1 MQRYFAGDLRPDQE
15 KSWRAEDGIF
25 VLHDEAMQQIATLDV
40 YIAFYEDKMDLATR
54 RGGGQFFRRGRG
66 QFLRRLVVAKARKE
80 KLEEALRGEEVR

>member
-1 MQRYFAGDLRPDQE
+1 MENKLTPQE
-15 KSWRAEDGIF
+15 ELKE
-25 VLHDEAMQQIATLDV
+25 LDV
-40 YIAFYEDKMDLATR
+40 YIAFFEKKMALATR